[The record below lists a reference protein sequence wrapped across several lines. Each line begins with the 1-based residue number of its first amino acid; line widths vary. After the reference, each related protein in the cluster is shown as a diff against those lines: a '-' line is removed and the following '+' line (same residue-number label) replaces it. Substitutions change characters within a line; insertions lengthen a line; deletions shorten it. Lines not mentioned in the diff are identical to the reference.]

1 MTAQI
6 GDHYFGNKKE
16 YTAVALSVPMN
27 FKPQNYGLEPQS
39 CCTACWR
46 GYWCEYNITEDG
58 LFLQNFYMNNSK
70 GNYPDLNGV
79 SVSPVS
85 YHEVIRLDLKRKT
98 EAIAQ
103 AEDYMGHRKYE
114 DIMMRIPYTGRMLV
128 GRKFLSRYYIH
139 MGFHR
144 SWSYEELR
152 EFIFENGYLK
162 GTIDHSDMAQKIR
175 EEIESKKLKPVNTE
189 ENIAK
194 FVKKSFSLDYNTK
207 AWWIKEQKF
216 PLNEVQDG

>member
-6 GDHYFGNKKE
+6 GDHYFWNNQE
-16 YTAVALSVPMN
+16 YTVVALSAPMN
-27 FKPQNYGLEPQS
+27 FKPQNSGLDPQIR
-39 CCTACWR
+39 CTACWR
-46 GYWCEYNITEDG
+46 GYWCEYNITDDG
-58 LFLQNFYMNNSK
+58 LFLQNLYMNNSE

-98 EAIAQ
+98 ETIAQ

-114 DIMMRIPYTGRMLV
+114 DIMMRIPYTGKILV

-144 SWSYEELR
+144 SWAYEELR
-152 EFIFENGYLK
+152 EFVFENGYLK
-162 GTIDHSDMAQKIR
+162 GTLDHSDMAQKIR
-175 EEIESKKLKPVNTE
+175 EEIESQKFKPENQE
-189 ENIAK
+189 ENIAR
-194 FVKKSFSLDYNTK
+194 FVKESFSLDYSTK
-207 AWWIKEQKF
+207 AWWIKEQKAYRYS
-216 PLNEVQDG
+216 LLRK